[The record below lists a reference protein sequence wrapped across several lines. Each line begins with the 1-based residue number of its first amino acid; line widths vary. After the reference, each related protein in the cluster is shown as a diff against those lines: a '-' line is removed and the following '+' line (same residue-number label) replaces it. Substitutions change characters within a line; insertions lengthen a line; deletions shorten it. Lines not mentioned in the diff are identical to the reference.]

1 MKIKKKNQQAFTLI
15 ELLVVAT
22 IIIILTTLGLVSY
35 RTAMKRSKQARCQA
49 DIEAVRQAL
58 VMHRSDEGSYS
69 TVVVP
74 PALWSALI
82 GDLSDYLPTG
92 ESLTAQLPAVY
103 TYNGSVVTATNC
115 GGEIFTAS
123 LP

>member
-1 MKIKKKNQQAFTLI
+1 MNQKKKNQPGFTLI

-35 RTAMKRSKQARCQA
+35 RTVMKKSKQAKCQA

-58 VMHRSDEGSYS
+58 VMRRSDGSSYPCA
-69 TVVVP
+69 T
-74 PALWSALI
+74 AWATLI
-82 GDLSDYLPTG
+82 NTTLADYLPSG
-92 ESLTAQLPAVY
+92 ESFTEQSPAVY
-103 TYNGSVVTATNC
+103 SYDAVNTAVMASNC
-115 GGEIFTAS
+115 GGETFTAS

>member
-1 MKIKKKNQQAFTLI
+1 MNQKKKNQPGFTLI

-35 RTAMKRSKQARCQA
+35 RTVMKKSKQAKCQA

-58 VMHRSDEGSYS
+58 VMRRSDGYSYPVA
-69 TVVVP
+69 T
-74 PALWSALI
+74 AWTDLI
-82 GDLSDYLPTG
+82 NTTLADYLPSG
-92 ESLTAQLPAVY
+92 EFTPQPPAEYAYDHV
-103 TYNGSVVTATNC
+103 NGKVTAIDC
-115 GGEIFTAS
+115 GDTAFEIS

>member
-1 MKIKKKNQQAFTLI
+1 MNQKKKNQPGFTLI

-35 RTAMKRSKQARCQA
+35 RTVMKKSKQAKCQA

-58 VMHRSDEGSYS
+58 VMYRSDTGSYPIATAWTDLTNTTLTDYLPSGETFLPQSPADYVYNGS
-69 TVVVP
+69 TVV
-74 PALWSALI
+74 AN
-82 GDLSDYLPTG
+82 TCG
-92 ESLTAQLPAVY
+92 E
-103 TYNGSVVTATNC
+103 AT
-115 GGEIFTAS
+115 FTAS

>member
-1 MKIKKKNQQAFTLI
+1 MNQKKKNQPGFTLI

-35 RTAMKRSKQARCQA
+35 RTVMKKSKQAKCQA

-58 VMHRSDEGSYS
+58 VMHRSDEGDYLTSA
-69 TVVVP
+69 T
-74 PALWSALI
+74 WNALI
-82 GDLSDYLPTG
+82 TDLADYLPSG
-92 ESLTAQLPAVY
+92 ESFTAQLPAVY
-103 TYNGSVVTATNC
+103 SYVIDTRVEANTC
-115 GGEIFTAS
+115 GGETFTAS